1 VEVNLDNQT
10 FMHQKQRPVTK
21 RAEFRKTAEDYLTR
35 LVVRLLAK
43 TPVTPN
49 AMTWI
54 GFSITLGAGV
64 LIITEHLLAA
74 GFVVLFAG
82 FFDMLDGALA
92 RGTDRVTR
100 FGAILDSTL
109 DRFSEAALLLSVLS
123 IYAVRATE
131 QSTPV
136 ILIVG
141 FALVGSL
148 LVSYIRAKA
157 EAMGLECTVGFFTR
171 PERVVVLAIGLMLS
185 RINYAFLVA
194 ALSIIV
200 LFSFITVS
208 QRLLH
213 VWRQTKN

>member
-1 VEVNLDNQT
+1 VEVDLDNQT

>member
-1 VEVNLDNQT
+1 
-10 FMHQKQRPVTK
+10 MHQKQRPVTK
-21 RAEFRKTAEDYLTR
+21 RAEFRKTAKDYLTR

>member
-1 VEVNLDNQT
+1 LDNQT

>member
-1 VEVNLDNQT
+1 
-10 FMHQKQRPVTK
+10 MHQKQRPVTK

-74 GFVVLFAG
+74 SFVVLFAG

>member
-1 VEVNLDNQT
+1 MDNQT

-82 FFDMLDGALA
+82 FFDMLDGTLA

>member
-1 VEVNLDNQT
+1 
-10 FMHQKQRPVTK
+10 MHQKQRPVTK

-141 FALVGSL
+141 FMFNL
-148 LVSYIRAKA
+148 LILQ
-157 EAMGLECTVGFFTR
+157 M
-171 PERVVVLAIGLMLS
+171 
-185 RINYAFLVA
+185 
-194 ALSIIV
+194 
-200 LFSFITVS
+200 
-208 QRLLH
+208 
-213 VWRQTKN
+213 

>member
-1 VEVNLDNQT
+1 MDNQT

-185 RINYAFLVA
+185 R
-194 ALSIIV
+194 
-200 LFSFITVS
+200 
-208 QRLLH
+208 
-213 VWRQTKN
+213 

>member
-1 VEVNLDNQT
+1 
-10 FMHQKQRPVTK
+10 MHQKQRPVTK

>member
-1 VEVNLDNQT
+1 MDNQT

>member
-1 VEVNLDNQT
+1 MDNQT

-21 RAEFRKTAEDYLTR
+21 RAEFRKTAKDYLTR

>member
-1 VEVNLDNQT
+1 
-10 FMHQKQRPVTK
+10 MHQKQRPVTK
-21 RAEFRKTAEDYLTR
+21 RAEFRKTAKDYLTR

-123 IYAVRATE
+123 IYAARATE